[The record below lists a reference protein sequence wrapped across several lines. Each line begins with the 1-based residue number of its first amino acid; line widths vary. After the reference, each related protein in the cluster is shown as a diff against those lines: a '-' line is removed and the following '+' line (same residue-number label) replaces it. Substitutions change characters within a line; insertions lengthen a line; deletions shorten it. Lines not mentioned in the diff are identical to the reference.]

1 MPAQPAEIEKRGAE
15 AVRVVWADGHVSD
28 YPNPELRLACAC
40 AVCVDE
46 WTGERRVQRRDIG
59 PDIHPTGLSLVGN
72 YALQIDWSDGHS
84 TGIYTFEHLRR
95 VCPCPACSG

>member
-1 MPAQPAEIEKRGAE
+1 MPAQPAEIEKRGTE

-28 YPNPELRLACAC
+28 YPNPELRFACAC
-40 AVCVDE
+40 ALCVDE
-46 WTGERRVQRRDIG
+46 WTGERRVQRRDIR
-59 PDIHPTGLSLVGN
+59 PDIQPTGLSLVGN
-72 YALQIDWSDGHS
+72 YAVQIAWSDGHS